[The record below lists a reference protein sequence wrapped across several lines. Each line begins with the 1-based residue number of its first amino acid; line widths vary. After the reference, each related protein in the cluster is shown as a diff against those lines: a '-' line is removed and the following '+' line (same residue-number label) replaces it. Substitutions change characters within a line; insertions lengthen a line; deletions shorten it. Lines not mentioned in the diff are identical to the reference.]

1 MSASPSFQMVR
12 QIKYSPAEAPAVTKP
27 PKSALRKHTTLRE
40 PSYGCLKNGSKPT
53 FRNTTQR
60 AVNEVDQPETEKQSL
75 PRAEKKTMRHHYSSF
90 GKNKHN
96 RSIRVLIKDQKTVN
110 AVEREKK
117 KLDKHPLSVV
127 CDYLAKRNLYQAGS
141 DAPEDILRET
151 YKNAHLAGNV
161 YNNNDAIM
169 MHNFLKGS
177 AGGSN
182 SAM

>member
-1 MSASPSFQMVR
+1 MVR
-12 QIKYSPAEAPAVTKP
+12 QIKYSPAEPPAATKP

-40 PSYGCLKNGSKPT
+40 PTYGCLKNGSKPT

-60 AVNEVDQPETEKQSL
+60 ANEGDLANTADSTAP
-75 PRAEKKTMRHHYSSF
+75 PARAEKKTMRHHYSSF

-151 YKNAHLAGNV
+151 YKNAHLAGNI

-177 AGGSN
+177 VGGGS
-182 SAM
+182 SST